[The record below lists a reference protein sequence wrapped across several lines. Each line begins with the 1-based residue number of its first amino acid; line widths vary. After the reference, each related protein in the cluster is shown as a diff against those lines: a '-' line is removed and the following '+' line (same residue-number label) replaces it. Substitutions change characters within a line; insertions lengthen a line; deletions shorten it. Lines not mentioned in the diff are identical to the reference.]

1 MDTGVF
7 AYPNERLTFVLMRG
21 EKKPSHPQVYKSATW
36 VREDGMERDPPA
48 ITTQKI
54 PRAIYRFFVIYMSIV
69 TESDYM
75 TLTMKKKIVTR
86 WT

>member
-1 MDTGVF
+1 
-7 AYPNERLTFVLMRG
+7 
-21 EKKPSHPQVYKSATW
+21 
-36 VREDGMERDPPA
+36 MERNPPA

-54 PRAIYRFFVIYMSIV
+54 PRAIYRFFVIYISIV